1 MVISLQL
8 HNKAV
13 TSVVKS
19 GWPGV
24 GPGLHSLP
32 GPCCVRPALAAS
44 ARSLLRSPG
53 PCCVRLAPATF
64 ARPLLRSPGHLE
76 IHFIV
81 VATARMPPVLEGA
94 SGREGVIF
102 PFMQSRLPLF

>member
-1 MVISLQL
+1 MIIQRKETGMVISLQL
-8 HNKAV
+8 RSKAV

-24 GPGLHSLP
+24 RPGPHSLP
-32 GPCCVRPALAAS
+32 GPCCVRPAPAA
-44 ARSLLRSPG
+44 
-53 PCCVRLAPATF
+53 F

-102 PFMQSRLPLF
+102 PFMHSRLPLF